1 MIKYCVFF
9 RTLNINQMNQ
19 SEETKNTPSP
29 ATQVRDVSKYTCW
42 ISSNQSTVL
51 KCCHTA
57 KLTVIVCFSLLSN
70 RSMRSLVAV
79 QEVQVWM
86 VKRTVPHQPFHNLHE
101 WVNLNDLEY
110 FGIALLNYMF
120 FWWSSDGCWHL
131 DVVDV
136 LTVVWGNVQVS
147 LTLEEKQRLAK
158 EQEQAAKLRSQQPL
172 APQSVK
178 PATTTPQVTH
188 TLCRGIMGNLLSLSH
203 MEFIFAVK
211 LLDLIFRCKVKY
223 LIFTLAFTLYYL
235 SLYLYRKCWSCMSP
249 QNVQSSKNNHNNN
262 SMSFIKII
270 SHMSVLLLI

>member
-1 MIKYCVFF
+1 MINKYCVFF
-9 RTLNINQMNQ
+9 RSLNINQMNQ

-29 ATQVRDVSKYTCW
+29 ATQVRNVSKYTCW
-42 ISSNQSTVL
+42 ISSNQSTFF

-86 VKRTVPHQPFHNLHE
+86 VKRTVPHQPFHNSHE
-101 WVNLNDLEY
+101 WVHLNDLEY
-110 FGIALLNYMF
+110 IGIALLNYIR
-120 FWWSSDGCWHL
+120 WLLTL

-172 APQSVK
+172 APQSIK

-203 MEFIFAVK
+203 SFAVK
-211 LLDLIFRCKVKY
+211 LLDFIFRCKVKY
-223 LIFTLAFTLYYL
+223 LIFTLAFTLYCHCVTAT
-235 SLYLYRKCWSCMSP
+235 SDNRFFMGNGESHFAGWS
-249 QNVQSSKNNHNNN
+249 
-262 SMSFIKII
+262 FYIAW
-270 SHMSVLLLI
+270 LL